1 MKTNIL
7 NFVITLIIALL
18 LSPYLP
24 WWSVMVA
31 GFVSALFFSLKKASV
46 FFVPFLAVF
55 LFFVLY
61 SYMLSSVNNFI
72 LAKKIAILLPLGGD
86 PFVLI
91 LVTGL
96 IGGLATG
103 VAAMF
108 GKQLSNLVKK

>member
-1 MKTNIL
+1 
-7 NFVITLIIALL
+7 
-18 LSPYLP
+18 
-24 WWSVMVA
+24 MVA
-31 GFVSALFFSLKKASV
+31 GFVSALFFSLKKAAV

-55 LFFVLY
+55 LFFVIY
-61 SYMLSSVNNFI
+61 AYMLSSVNNFI

>member
-18 LSPYLP
+18 LSLYLP
-24 WWSVMVA
+24 WWSIMVA
-31 GFVSALFFSLKKASV
+31 GFVSALFFSLKKAAV

-55 LFFVLY
+55 LFFVIY
-61 SYMLSSVNNFI
+61 AYMLSSVNNFI

>member
-31 GFVSALFFSLKKASV
+31 GFVSALFFSLKKAAV

-61 SYMLSSVNNFI
+61 AYMLSSVNNFI

-103 VAAMF
+103 VAAML